1 MRSAAAVGGAVVA
14 LALAAV
20 ALAASAQ
27 AASKRPTLQFIDL
40 DPVTVRGLNFKSGE
54 RVKVLVSTGR
64 VKRLATKANANGTFS
79 LSLGI
84 KVDGCTAV
92 VVQAFGN
99 RGSRAMIDIT
109 APDCAKVDRAGI
121 D

>member
-1 MRSAAAVGGAVVA
+1 MGTAHFRRPFVV

-20 ALAASAQ
+20 VLTASAE
-27 AASKRPTLQFIDL
+27 AASKRPTLQFTDF

-54 RVKVLVSTGR
+54 RVKVLVSAGSA
-64 VKRLATKANANGTFS
+64 KRFATKANARGTFS
-79 LSLGI
+79 LVLGI
-84 KVDGCTAV
+84 KVDRCTAV

-99 RGSRAMIDIT
+99 RGSRAMVDVT
-109 APDCAKVDRAGI
+109 APDCANVDRAGI